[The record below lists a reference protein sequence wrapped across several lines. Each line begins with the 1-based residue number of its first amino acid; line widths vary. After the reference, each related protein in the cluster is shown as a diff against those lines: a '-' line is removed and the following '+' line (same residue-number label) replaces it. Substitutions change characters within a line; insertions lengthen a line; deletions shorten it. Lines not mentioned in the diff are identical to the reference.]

1 MKFPMMRCSIY
12 GVLLLA
18 LSCVSV
24 SSAAETLLG
33 KKLESLQLKD
43 YRGRDYSLSDFKD
56 QKLIVVA
63 FLGTECPLATMY
75 GPRLAQLAGRFE
87 SRGAAFVGVNAN
99 SQDSLT
105 EIAAYA
111 RTHKIEFPILKDVT
125 HELTSKLG
133 AERTPEVFVLDAQ
146 RVVRYH
152 GRIDD
157 QYGVGYINDKPKR
170 QDLALALDELLAD
183 KPVSKASTPA
193 VGCLIGR
200 RQPPQSNARVTYSH
214 DIAPLL
220 QQHCVE
226 CHRAGDI
233 APFALTDFEEVAG
246 WGAMLVEV
254 TRENRMPPWHADPKH
269 GKFSNARGLD
279 ETQKQLLVDWVAAGA
294 PEGDRAELSKPRE
307 FVSGWQLPKA
317 PDQVIP
323 IHKTPY
329 KVQAQG
335 RVSYQY
341 FKADFD
347 FKEDKWLAAAELQ
360 PGNRA
365 VVHHILA
372 FARPAGSPAG
382 IGGGGVTGFLVSYVP
397 GMRAAA
403 FPSGM
408 AKRIPAGSEL
418 VFQVHYTPTG
428 TEQFDDSR
436 LGLVFAD
443 PKTLTHEVRTM
454 SAANPTIRIP
464 ANADN
469 HREQAVTQQSLPGS
483 LLIACMPHMHLRGK
497 SFQYEAQFPDGKT
510 EVLLDIPHYDFNW
523 QTSYHFAEPQP
534 IPAGTTIKC
543 VAHYDNSEHN
553 LANPDPSKLVR
564 WGDQTWEEMLIGY
577 FDIAVPMSADS
588 EKAAPKPASKPK
600 PKAAPNAAAGLGA
613 LLLGN
618 AAPAVKAKSLI
629 TRFDTNKDGQIGRT
643 EVPDNLHRIFDV
655 LDTNKD
661 GSLPLDELTES
672 IKKVP
677 K

>member
-1 MKFPMMRCSIY
+1 MYRSTCF
-12 GVLLLA
+12 VLLFLA
-18 LSCVSV
+18 QWFVSHCP
-24 SSAAETLLG
+24 AAEAPLG
-33 KKLESLQLKD
+33 RKLDELQLKD

-56 QKLIVVA
+56 QKLVVVA
-63 FLGTECPLATMY
+63 FLGTECPLATLY

-87 SRGAAFVGVNAN
+87 SRGAAFVAVNAN

-111 RTHKIEFPILKDVT
+111 RTHKIEFPILKDIKN
-125 HELTSKLG
+125 ELSAKLG

-170 QDLALALDELLAD
+170 QDLALAIEELLAD

-200 RQPPQSNARVTYSH
+200 RKQPESNAKVTYSR

-226 CHRAGDI
+226 CHRAGEI
-233 APFALTDFEEVAG
+233 APFALMDFDEVAG
-246 WGAMLVEV
+246 WAAMMVEV

-269 GKFSNARGLD
+269 GKFSNARRLND
-279 ETQKQLLVDWVAAGA
+279 REKQLLVDWVAAGT
-294 PEGDRAELSKPRE
+294 PEGDRAEQPKPRE
-307 FVSGWQLPKA
+307 FVSGWQLPQA
-317 PDQVIP
+317 PDQVISV
-323 IHKTPY
+323 HKTPF
-329 KVQAQG
+329 KVPAQG
-335 RVSYQY
+335 EVRYQY
-341 FKADFD
+341 FKADPD
-347 FKEDKWLAAAELQ
+347 FKEDKWLSAAELQ

-372 FARPAGSPAG
+372 FARPAGSPGG
-382 IGGGGVTGFLVSYVP
+382 IGGGGVSGFLVGYVP
-397 GMRAAA
+397 GMRAEA
-403 FPSGM
+403 FPTGM
-408 AKRIPAGSEL
+408 AKRVPAGSEL
-418 VFQVHYTPTG
+418 VFQVHYTPNG
-428 TEQFDDSR
+428 TEQLDDSK

-443 PKTLTHEVRTM
+443 PKTLTHEVRTT
-454 SAANPTIRIP
+454 SAANPAIRIP
-464 ANADN
+464 ANAGN
-469 HREQAVTQQSLPGS
+469 HREQATTRQSLPGS

-497 SFQYEAQFPDGKT
+497 SFLYEAQFPDGKS

-523 QTSYHFAEPQP
+523 QTSYHFAEPKP

-577 FDIAVPMSADS
+577 FDIAVPMSESA
-588 EKAAPKPASKPK
+588 EKATSKTK
-600 PKAAPNAAAGLGA
+600 PKAAAKPAAGLAGLLGGNVA
-613 LLLGN
+613 PAARAKLLLQ
-618 AAPAVKAKSLI
+618 
-629 TRFDTNKDGQIGRT
+629 RFDTNKDGQIGRT
-643 EVPDNLHRIFDV
+643 EVPENLTKIFDV
-655 LDTNKD
+655 LDLNKD
-661 GSLPLDELTES
+661 GTLTLEELNESL
-672 IKKVP
+672 KKLP